1 MFSSQF
7 DKARRYAEAYAGPSG
22 ETRFWTPAKVAA
34 AGIAG
39 AAAAGLVAAGLADDP
54 FADDPF
60 AEGPV
65 AEGQVADGAGPPAA
79 DDGGAWSVHSDW
91 TDASVG
97 GDGEGFMYFSDGDV
111 SFTVDG

>member
-7 DKARRYAEAYAGPSG
+7 DKARRYSEAYAGRSG
-22 ETRFWTPAKVAA
+22 ETGFWTPAKVAA

-39 AAAAGLVAAGLADDP
+39 VAGAGLVAAEV
-54 FADDPF
+54 ADDPF
-60 AEGPV
+60 AEDPF
-65 AEGQVADGAGPPAA
+65 AEDPTADGATAEGAPA